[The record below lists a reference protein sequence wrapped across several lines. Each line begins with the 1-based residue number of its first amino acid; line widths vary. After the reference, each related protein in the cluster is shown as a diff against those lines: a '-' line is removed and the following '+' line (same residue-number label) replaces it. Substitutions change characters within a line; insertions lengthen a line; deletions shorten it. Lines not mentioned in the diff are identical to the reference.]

1 MYLKIAGFPN
11 TIMIKI
17 SNLDFSKIKDIK
29 FNLKEANNNF
39 TITIIIREIQA
50 KILKIKLLMILY
62 SVTFKNK

>member
-11 TIMIKI
+11 MIMIKI